1 MTCVLRIW
9 FLVVLATMI
18 AVTCWAGSQVPLWS
32 IPRSVG
38 SHPWFIAT
46 LVDTYWAFLA
56 FYLWVWHKEP
66 GAAARGLWL
75 VAILLLGNIA
85 MAVYALGVLY
95 RLPPDASAEQIL
107 LRGPRQPLWIPLA
120 LLGAGSAV
128 ALVAA
133 VG

>member
-1 MTCVLRIW
+1 MIAVLRVW

-38 SHPWFIAT
+38 GHPWFIAT
-46 LVDTYWAFLA
+46 LCDTYCAFLA
-56 FYLWVWHKEP
+56 FYLWVWHKES
-66 GAAARGLWL
+66 GAVSRALWL
-75 VAILLLGNIA
+75 AAILLLGNIA

-107 LRGPRQPLWIPLA
+107 LRGQPQPWWIPLV
-120 LLGAGSAV
+120 LLVAGGAV

-133 VG
+133 WT